1 MKRKLIIGLLLVLC
15 LILIASCSDA
25 KDTQPASWLLNKT
38 WSGTVKTTLND
49 VPQESEESYSFDD
62 KGIKLGG
69 MEGARISYL
78 TGGDTCEVSVY
89 ASTTDGVQKGTSNI
103 VYRFTRISETEC
115 KLEGTMTG
123 KIDGTVTTSGTKS
136 GTLTATPT
144 VE

>member
-1 MKRKLIIGLLLVLC
+1 MIIGLLRVSC

-25 KDTQPASWLLNKT
+25 KDTKPASWLLNKT

-69 MEGARISYL
+69 MEGAKISYL
-78 TGGDTCEVSVY
+78 TNGDTCEVSVY
-89 ASTTDGVQKGTSNI
+89 ASATNNEGQTGTSNI